1 MAGQVVGLKFE
12 GSGDL
17 LPFLQEAR
25 EQVNGLRVVHSQA
38 NASIQSD
45 LKKTTEGVKETGQSF
60 NVASKL
66 VVALAASAQQGLPA
80 LVRNLSEVADVS
92 EVVASSLSAADK
104 ANFASV
110 NAGLRDVAKN
120 QNIVVDGIEESKA
133 ARIDALVEAKKLT
146 VEEAN
151 LLKQVT
157 AVVDTFK
164 KLEKVKVPEVS
175 LPGAT
180 DGSASTAPPQDELLA
195 NAQLLRIA
203 YAAAADEA
211 ARIGETFGKSGPA
224 YAQAAANVEKI
235 RKDLTASVA
244 QGGPLAQRLKA
255 AQVEAE
261 KIAKTSGINSKEF
274 KAQAGLAAAIRVEI
288 DKTNASL
295 GVQVGELDG
304 VRQQYRAALVA
315 AQNLAETPGPEPCSM
330 ISGNP
335 LPTS

>member
-1 MAGQVVGLKFE
+1 MGLKFE

-80 LVRNLSEVADVS
+80 LIRNLSEVADVS

-104 ANFASV
+104 ANFTAV

-120 QNIVVDGIEESKA
+120 QNIVVDGIEEAKA

-164 KLEKVKVPEVS
+164 KLEKVKVPEVKV
-175 LPGAT
+175 PGVP
-180 DGSASTAPPQDELLA
+180 ASSSGPEALSAPPDDLLNTA
-195 NAQLLRIA
+195 RLLR
-203 YAAAADEA
+203 E
-211 ARIGETFGKSGPA
+211 E
-224 YAQAAANVEKI
+224 
-235 RKDLTASVA
+235 
-244 QGGPLAQRLKA
+244 
-255 AQVEAE
+255 
-261 KIAKTSGINSKEF
+261 
-274 KAQAGLAAAIRVEI
+274 
-288 DKTNASL
+288 
-295 GVQVGELDG
+295 
-304 VRQQYRAALVA
+304 
-315 AQNLAETPGPEPCSM
+315 
-330 ISGNP
+330 
-335 LPTS
+335 